1 MLTFASSLATA
12 PWHDGGF
19 HWWFPLIPLAWF
31 LLFLLFFGFVVRR
44 LWWRG
49 GPGGPSGGSGH
60 SAEGVLGRRF
70 AEGDIDEQEYRRRLE
85 VLRDTRRR

>member
-1 MLTFASSLATA
+1 MLTLATA
-12 PWHDGGF
+12 LTAGPWHGGGF
-19 HWWFPLIPLAWF
+19 HWWFPFIPLVWF
-31 LLFLLFFGFVVRR
+31 LLIILFFGFVVRR

-49 GPGGPSGGSGH
+49 GDHGSGH
-60 SAEGVLGRRF
+60 SAESVLGRRF